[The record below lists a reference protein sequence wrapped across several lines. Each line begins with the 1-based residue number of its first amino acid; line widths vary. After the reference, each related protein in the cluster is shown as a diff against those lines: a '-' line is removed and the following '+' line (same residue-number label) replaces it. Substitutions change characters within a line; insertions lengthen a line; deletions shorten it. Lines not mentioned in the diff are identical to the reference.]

1 MMTLT
6 NLTIAIAIIGIS
18 LHIRFFYLLRKNHP
32 TEWQQLGSPNPF
44 LPNGR
49 LTGKSVT
56 KYTIDWSVP
65 KTLTEKAVV
74 LGHCL
79 RCAEFVFIACI
90 FLSLFKH

>member
-65 KTLTEKAVV
+65 KTLTEKARSIGPLPSVCGVCVHCVHLSFVV
-74 LGHCL
+74 
-79 RCAEFVFIACI
+79 
-90 FLSLFKH
+90 

>member
-49 LTGKSVT
+49 PDG
-56 KYTIDWSVP
+56 
-65 KTLTEKAVV
+65 
-74 LGHCL
+74 
-79 RCAEFVFIACI
+79 
-90 FLSLFKH
+90 